1 MRSRLH
7 TEIKQGKPFR
17 SLREEAV
24 LSVARTAAMLEHSAA
39 QALKPHGLTPTQYN
53 VLRILRGA
61 GGEGLCRNDVGERL
75 VRPVPDV
82 TRLLDRMEETGLI
95 ARQRSGSDR
104 RYVTTTI
111 TPAGLALLGRID
123 EEIDDLH
130 RRQIGHVPDERLQ
143 TLVALLDEVRGPA

>member
-1 MRSRLH
+1 MPSRLH
-7 TEIKQGKPFR
+7 AEIKQGRPFR
-17 SLREEAV
+17 SVREEAV

-61 GGEGLCRNDVGERL
+61 GDEGLCRNDVGARL

-95 ARQRSGSDR
+95 ARQRSGRDR

-111 TPAGLALLGRID
+111 TQAGLALLARID
-123 EEIDDLH
+123 KEIDDLH

>member
-1 MRSRLH
+1 MPSRLH
-7 TEIKQGKPFR
+7 AEIKQSKPFR

-24 LSVARTAAMLEHSAA
+24 LSIARTAAVLEHSAA
-39 QALKPHGLTPTQYN
+39 QAMKAYDLTPTQYN

-61 GGEGLCRNDVGERL
+61 GDAGLCRNDVGARL

-123 EEIDDLH
+123 GEIDELH

-143 TLVALLDEVRGPA
+143 ALMALLDEVRGPA